1 MLHRKSSQIGI
12 FRQYLSSKDLR
23 KQQQNILE
31 SKIDKTYFDEYY
43 KNLKFKMG
51 QGDSLIAKQDL
62 QEYEDLTYLEKDQ
75 ILRAYKKFQSID
87 PVNVNKY
94 KTATRIT
101 CERIRAQ
108 TRELRLNPYG
118 DRICHVFNTGGKHGM
133 SFEDFL
139 DMYSAMSEYSNG
151 NIKTHYAFK
160 IYDFDED
167 GFIGKDDIRQAI
179 DRLVFDEDKHLTK
192 AEINRII
199 ENILRECDND
209 EDGALCYPEFQQAMN
224 KCPDFMLNFKMYL

>member
-1 MLHRKSSQIGI
+1 MWIEKLVKLALFVNNLLG
-12 FRQYLSSKDLR
+12 R
-23 KQQQNILE
+23 KQMNFLE
-31 SKIDKTYFDEYY
+31 SRGQQKINKTFFDV
-43 KNLKFKMG
+43 FRSIMG
-51 QGDSLIAKQDL
+51 QNKSIIAKQDL
-62 QEYEDLTYLEKDQ
+62 LEYEELTYLEREQ

-87 PVNVNKY
+87 PNNVNKH
-94 KTATRIT
+94 KTSTRIT

-118 DRICHVFNTGGKHGM
+118 DRICHVFNTGGKNGM

-139 DMYSAMSEYSNG
+139 DMYSAMSEYSNVSV
-151 NIKTHYAFK
+151 KTHYAFK

-167 GFIGKDDIRQAI
+167 GFIGKEDIRQAI

-192 AEINRII
+192 AEINCII

-209 EDGALCYPEFQQAMN
+209 EDQMLCYPEFQQAMN